1 MDKRLKSLREALGY
15 TQQEFADFLSVPRS
29 NIAGYETGKR
39 SPSESFIAL
48 LVQKFKV
55 NEVWLRTGEGGLD
68 NMFSKISED
77 DAYSL
82 ALGKLS
88 IEENQFVRNAVKYLA
103 NADPEK
109 LKVVEEFMKQ
119 CLGLD
124 EKGE

>member
-1 MDKRLKSLREALGY
+1 MNERLKALRSALGL
-15 TQQEFADFLSVPRS
+15 TQQEFADRLKIKRGSVA
-29 NIAGYETGKR
+29 NYEIGR
-39 SPSESFIAL
+39 NERIDAVISLICREFS
-48 LVQKFKV
+48 V
-55 NEVWLRTGEGGLD
+55 NEVWLRTGEGGPD
-68 NMFSKISED
+68 NMFTKVSED

-82 ALGKLS
+82 SMGKLS

-109 LKVVEEFMKQ
+109 LKVIEEFMRQ

>member
-1 MDKRLKSLREALGY
+1 MDKRMRALRETLGY
-15 TQQEFADFLSVPRS
+15 TQQEFSDLLGVPRS

-39 SPSESFIAL
+39 SPSESFVSL

-55 NEVWLRTGEGGLD
+55 NEVWLRTGEGGTD
-68 NMFSKISED
+68 NMFTKVSED

-109 LKVVEEFMKQ
+109 LKVIEEFMKQ

>member
-1 MDKRLKSLREALGY
+1 MNERIKEIRIKLGI
-15 TQQEFADFLSVPRS
+15 TQQEMADKLGLKR
-29 NIAGYETGKR
+29 NTIATYEMGKAN
-39 SPSESFIAL
+39 PSERTISDICREFGI
-48 LVQKFKV
+48 
-55 NEVWLRTGEGGLD
+55 NEVWLRTGEGGPD
-68 NMFSKISED
+68 NMFTKVSED

-109 LKVVEEFMKQ
+109 LKVIEEFMKQ

>member
-1 MDKRLKSLREALGY
+1 MNERIKEIRIKLGI
-15 TQQEFADFLSVPRS
+15 TQQEMADKLGLKR
-29 NIAGYETGKR
+29 NTIATYEMGKAN
-39 SPSESFIAL
+39 PSERTISDVCREFGI
-48 LVQKFKV
+48 
-55 NEVWLRTGEGGLD
+55 NEVWLRTGEGGPD
-68 NMFSKISED
+68 NMFTKVSED

-109 LKVVEEFMKQ
+109 LKVIEEFMKQ